1 MQNQANLKSFAK
13 ENWVPILRDKST
25 DFISEICKKQNPKKI
40 LEIGTA
46 IGYSGTVMLEAAPNA
61 TLTTIELNEDN
72 FNKAIE
78 TFATNGL
85 QSRVNVILGDAIEV
99 LPRLVAE
106 NKQYDFI
113 FLDGPKA
120 QYFRYLPILKK
131 LLTVQG
137 TLVADNIYFHGMVK
151 ASTDPG
157 HKHRSLVRN
166 LRIFIEMLEK
176 DADFET
182 TFLDIDDGIS
192 VSRLK

>member
-25 DFISEICKKQNPKKI
+25 DCIAEICKMQNPKMI

-46 IGYSGTVMLEAAPNA
+46 IGYSGTIMLEAAPNA

-72 FNKAIE
+72 YHMALE

-85 QSRVNVILGDAIEV
+85 QSRVNLILGDAIEV
-99 LPRLVAE
+99 LPKLVAE
-106 NKQYDFI
+106 NKRYDFI

-120 QYFRYLPILKK
+120 QYFRYLPFLKK
-131 LLTVQG
+131 LLNIKG
-137 TLVADNIYFHGMVK
+137 ILVADNIYFHGMVK
-151 ASTDPG
+151 ANTDSG

-166 LRIFIEMLEK
+166 LRIFIDMLEK
-176 DADFET
+176 DDDFET

-192 VSRLK
+192 VSRLQ

>member
-25 DFISEICKKQNPKKI
+25 DCIAEICKMQNPKMI

-46 IGYSGTVMLEAAPNA
+46 IGYSGTIMLEAAPNA
-61 TLTTIELNEDN
+61 TLTTIELNEGN
-72 FNKAIE
+72 YHMALE

-85 QSRVNVILGDAIEV
+85 QSRVNLILGDAIEV
-99 LPRLVAE
+99 LPKLVAD

-120 QYFRYLPILKK
+120 QYFRYLPFLKK
-131 LLTVQG
+131 LLNIKG
-137 TLVADNIYFHGMVK
+137 ILVADNIYFHGMVK
-151 ASTDPG
+151 ATTDPG

-176 DADFET
+176 DDDFET